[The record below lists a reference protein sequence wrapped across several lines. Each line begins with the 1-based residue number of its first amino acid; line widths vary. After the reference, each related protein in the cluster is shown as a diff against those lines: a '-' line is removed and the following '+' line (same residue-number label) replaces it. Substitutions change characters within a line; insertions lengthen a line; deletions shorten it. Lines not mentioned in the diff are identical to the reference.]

1 MNLGNEAL
9 RRRAGARHQPPV
21 RREQRRAQVAKA
33 RQWRIYEV
41 GISYFGRTYDEGKKI
56 TWRDG
61 LLALWYLLRF
71 RFSRP

>member
-1 MNLGNEAL
+1 VNLGDEAL
-9 RRRAGARHQPPV
+9 RRRADARHQPPV
-21 RREQRRAQVAKA
+21 RRGQRRAQVAKA